1 MQISS
6 LYYKL
11 QISNYQLYLACCSV
25 VPCQF
30 VAYQEVYRKDD
41 VQPTFRKQGTGT
53 RKGGRTRGIKELP
66 RAISHPR
73 HKINIFITVACHAS
87 APIMAKAS
95 LRSHLFFSFFV
106 PSTHADSTTLTCFT
120 LPHLFKA
127 SRFTSLRSTNN
138 YRNSSNNYQHREIP
152 RGGAEEEVPAG
163 RPCPGNSTA
172 PSSPPRSNPVTPRPA
187 WSESLNNETQQM
199 STCDGEMAPN
209 TKPQEYKNQG
219 GQTTNR
225 CRLSADP

>member
-87 APIMAKAS
+87 APIMAKAFKM
-95 LRSHLFFSFFV
+95 SHLFFHISLFSHL
-106 PSTHADSTTLTCFT
+106 PPPNSHTHATRWLHACN
-120 LPHLFKA
+120 LPQLQLDTDL
-127 SRFTSLRSTNN
+127 SDLIIIEV
-138 YRNSSNNYQHREIP
+138 SSNNYQYKETSSGELEQIQH
-152 RGGAEEEVPAG
+152 PATPQRRFDASERTSNLSQTSQLSIRTDAPKHEDPQPPCTYG
-163 RPCPGNSTA
+163 R
-172 PSSPPRSNPVTPRPA
+172 
-187 WSESLNNETQQM
+187 SLI
-199 STCDGEMAPN
+199 SIRA
-209 TKPQEYKNQG
+209 
-219 GQTTNR
+219 
-225 CRLSADP
+225 SARATHQL